1 MNYLDC
7 RVKIAVRGRFVQL
20 LVGVSL
26 LFIQKNP
33 LARHSRA
40 GGNPARKYTRRSRQN
55 LDIAPL
61 RGRSLINWIPA
72 FAGMTSFV
80 LMDNLGLFWN
90 RRPCIGVRAV
100 LAYRQF

>member
-1 MNYLDC
+1 MNP
-7 RVKIAVRGRFVQL
+7 
-20 LVGVSL
+20 
-26 LFIQKNP
+26 KNP

-40 GGNPARKYTRRSRQN
+40 SGNPARKNTRRSRQN

-80 LMDNLGLFWN
+80 LMDNLG
-90 RRPCIGVRAV
+90 
-100 LAYRQF
+100 